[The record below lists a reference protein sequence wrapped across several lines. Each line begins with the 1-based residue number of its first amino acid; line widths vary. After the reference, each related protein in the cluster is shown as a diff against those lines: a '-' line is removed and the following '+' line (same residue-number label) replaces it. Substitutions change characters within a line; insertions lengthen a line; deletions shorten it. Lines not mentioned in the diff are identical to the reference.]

1 MPKYYVYHVE
11 TGEIVH
17 QHETYD
23 ATSGTSLRCTRD
35 EVLALIDETLPKDK
49 LEILESEFERQ
60 PASQPK
66 AEILRVDP
74 KTRTLTTRPS
84 A

>member
-1 MPKYYVYHVE
+1 MPQYYVYNVD

-17 QHETYD
+17 RHETYD

-35 EVLALIDETLPKDK
+35 EVLALVDETHQKDK
-49 LEILESEFERQ
+49 LEILETELEPRSGSRPE
-60 PASQPK
+60 

-74 KTRTLTTRPS
+74 KTRTLIS
-84 A
+84 G

>member
-1 MPKYYVYHVE
+1 MPRYYVYNVE

-23 ATSGTSLRCTRD
+23 ATSGTSLRSTRD
-35 EVLALIDETLPKDK
+35 EVLALVDETLPKDK
-49 LEILESEFERQ
+49 LDIVESESERRFAPQ
-60 PASQPK
+60 PG

-74 KTRTLTTRPS
+74 QTRTLTTRPR

>member
-1 MPKYYVYHVE
+1 MPRYYVYNVE

-23 ATSGTSLRCTRD
+23 ATSGTSLRSTRD
-35 EVLALIDETLPKDK
+35 EVLALVDETLQKDK
-49 LEILESEFERQ
+49 LDIMESESEQ
-60 PASQPK
+60 QLASGPE

-74 KTRTLTTRPS
+74 NTRTLITSPS
-84 A
+84 T